1 MADKE
6 KDPAFLFYPLDWL
19 QGTASLFPIE
29 KGVYI
34 DLLCHQHQDGS
45 LPNDPER
52 LARMVGLPVD
62 QFATIWSTIRC
73 KFVDRPGNRLV
84 NLRLEKETTK
94 RSTGS
99 HKNAI
104 VGRLAVLVRTTKG
117 VPKVIIESIKK
128 EFNIAHYEH
137 LSIKEATDRLT
148 EWWTDRLTKY
158 LNNGIPIPIENEN
171 ENKDKDR
178 LEEEEGGMGGGE
190 GEREGEPMFSG
201 DPPNTGPPD
210 AFWREGPPWP
220 EHASQLPA
228 QMVEIFVAQFPEYPR
243 QDGKDFSACLEI
255 AYQIADQHG
264 WPRQSVLNGHQEDV
278 LGKWKDIVTW
288 MPDSTW
294 FKTKPIPFLNTNYQA
309 LIQEK
314 SYGTP
319 KKFTPNKGYS
329 GRGPTNGLS
338 ATSIEIHGAGNL

>member
-52 LARMVGLPVD
+52 LARMVGLSVD

-104 VGRLAVLVRTTKG
+104 VGRLAVLVRTAKG
-117 VPKVIIESIKK
+117 VPKVIVEAIKK
-128 EFNIAHYEH
+128 EFNIAQYEH
-137 LSIKEATDRLT
+137 LSIENATDRLT
-148 EWWTDRLTKY
+148 EWWTDRLTIY
-158 LNNGIPIPIENEN
+158 LNNGVPIPIENEN
-171 ENKDKDR
+171 ENKDRKEN
-178 LEEEEGGMGGGE
+178 EERGVGEGE
-190 GEREGEPMFSG
+190 GEREGERR
-201 DPPNTGPPD
+201 
-210 AFWREGPPWP
+210 APPWMPMPGKEQHDLELP
-220 EHASQLPA
+220 EIKAGCARELMALAGTEATFPQVYSLWKNFKILHFTGKRFYQNEEDAYSHFINWSKTQKINGIKPNA
-228 QMVEIFVAQFPEYPR
+228 ANGKSAGTVELATKLAAKLAAR
-243 QDGKDFSACLEI
+243 GS
-255 AYQIADQHG
+255 
-264 WPRQSVLNGHQEDV
+264 S
-278 LGKWKDIVTW
+278 
-288 MPDSTW
+288 DS
-294 FKTKPIPFLNTNYQA
+294 
-309 LIQEK
+309 
-314 SYGTP
+314 
-319 KKFTPNKGYS
+319 
-329 GRGPTNGLS
+329 
-338 ATSIEIHGAGNL
+338 